1 VTSHSPGIL
10 VLIYE
15 RKEAYVPL
23 EVLSIEDGKSLRS
36 LKHLHRSKRIELI
49 EQFDE
54 KFFIKQ
60 EGENLQILDVSGILH
75 TLLVVCQYKSAVF

>member
-1 VTSHSPGIL
+1 
-10 VLIYE
+10 
-15 RKEAYVPL
+15 
-23 EVLSIEDGKSLRS
+23 